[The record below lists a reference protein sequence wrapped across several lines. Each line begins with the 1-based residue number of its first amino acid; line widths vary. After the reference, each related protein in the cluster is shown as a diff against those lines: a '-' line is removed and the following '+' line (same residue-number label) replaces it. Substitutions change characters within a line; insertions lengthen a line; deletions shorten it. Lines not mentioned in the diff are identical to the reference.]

1 MFNKKV
7 VFDYPKPVKLI
18 KQMINLYTNSN
29 DNDIILDFFA
39 GSGTT
44 VHAVMELNAEDGGN
58 RKFILMQINEK
69 IDEQKSK
76 TAYDFC
82 KNELKSKIPVI
93 SDITVERVKRAAAKI
108 KTEKNTDFGFKIFSI
123 ENRVKLQK
131 RKEELNLTVR
141 NISPFDAALNL
152 MLSSGKTLDCDLME
166 IFKDKLYRYEKSFYL
181 VDCDDDVLKFL
192 RQHKEYEIFIDG
204 YENLSLQNFLNLN
217 EIFKDKITV
226 IY

>member
-18 KQMINLYTNSN
+18 KQMINLYTNPN

-44 VHAVMELNAEDGGN
+44 AQAVMELNAEDGGN
-58 RKFILMQINEK
+58 RKFILVQIDEK

-82 KNELKSKIPVI
+82 KNELKSKIPFI

-108 KTEKNTDFGFKIFSI
+108 KKEKNTDFGFKIFSI

-152 MLSSGKTLDCDLME
+152 MLSSGKTLDCDLIE
-166 IFKDKLYRYEKSFYL
+166 IFKDKLYRYEESFYL
-181 VDCDDDVLKFL
+181 VDCDDDALKFL
-192 RQHKEYEIFIDG
+192 RQHKECEIFIDG

>member
-18 KQMINLYTNSN
+18 KQMINLYTNPN

-44 VHAVMELNAEDGGN
+44 AQAVMELNAEDSGN
-58 RKFILMQINEK
+58 RKFILVQIDEK

-108 KTEKNTDFGFKIFSI
+108 KKEKNTDFGFKIFSI

-166 IFKDKLYRYEKSFYL
+166 IFKDKLYRYEESFYL

-192 RQHKEYEIFIDG
+192 RQHKECEIFIDG